1 VLRPDYAIHD
11 GVYARKRSDGRSV
24 GWLDAENTAFYLGR
38 LEGWI
43 GDRAP
48 RRILEL
54 GCGAGDQSLWLAAHG
69 FEVVGIDI
77 SPNAIEW
84 AREKAAARGLPAT
97 FEVGNVL
104 ELPFADGAFD
114 YVLDGACWHCIVG
127 EDRKRFVAEAARVLR
142 LGGTFIGITMV
153 NGSKFPG
160 PQDYDP
166 ALRVQFVEGT
176 AVRYWTTTAEAL
188 EDLDRAGLEMTR
200 YVERPADGEH
210 VEDMLFV
217 DAVKVG

>member
-1 VLRPDYAIHD
+1 VLRTDYAIHD
-11 GVYARKRSDGRSV
+11 GVYARKRTDGQSV
-24 GWLDAENTAFYLGR
+24 GWLDEESTAFYLGR

-43 GDRAP
+43 GNRAP
-48 RRILEL
+48 GRLLEL
-54 GCGAGDQSLWLAAHG
+54 GCGAGDQSLWLAAQG
-69 FEVVGIDI
+69 FEVSGIDI
-77 SPNAIEW
+77 SPTAIEW
-84 AREKAAARGLPAT
+84 AREKAGERGLNAS
-97 FEVGNVL
+97 FDVGNVL
-104 ELPFADGAFD
+104 ELPFTDGAFD

-142 LGGTFIGITMV
+142 PGGTFIGITMV
-153 NGSKFPG
+153 NGSKFSG

-166 ALRVQFVEGT
+166 ARRVQFVEGI

-188 EDLDRAGLEMTR
+188 EDLAWAGLEMTH
-200 YVERPADGEH
+200 YVERPADGEQ